1 MKVQTICVLGGTG
14 FVGGH
19 LVRRL
24 FNAGRKV
31 KVLTRYRERHRE
43 LLVMP
48 TVELVEADVRDTA
61 VLEREFA
68 GMDAVVNLIGILNGS
83 EAAFRA
89 VHAELPARVAAAC
102 KTAGVKR
109 LLHMSALNADP
120 VDGPSLYLRSKGE
133 GEGAVHQAARDG
145 LRVTSFRPS
154 IIFGP
159 DDSFF
164 NRFASLLKLSP
175 VLPLA
180 CPNARF
186 SPVFVDD
193 VVSAFELSLDNEATF
208 GQRLELCGPKTY
220 TLKELVEY
228 TARMIGRK
236 RLVVGLP
243 DSLARLQGQILQH
256 VPGQP
261 FTLDNYRSLQ
271 VDSVCRTNALPA
283 LGITPRSVESV
294 MPRHLGGGGRRGP
307 YSLFRRG
314 ARR

>member
-24 FNAGRKV
+24 FNSGRKV
-31 KVLTRYRERHRE
+31 KVLTRHRERHRE

-48 TVELVEADVRDTA
+48 TVELVEADVRDAA

-68 GMDAVVNLIGILNGS
+68 GMDAVINLIGILNGD
-83 EAAFRA
+83 EATFRA
-89 VHAELPARVAAAC
+89 VHAELPARVALSC
-102 KTAGVKR
+102 KQAGVKR
-109 LLHMSALNADP
+109 LLQMSALDADP
-120 VDGPSLYLRSKGE
+120 VDAPSLYLRSKGE
-133 GEGAVHQAARDG
+133 GEAAVHQAARDG

-164 NRFASLLKLSP
+164 NRFAGLLKLSP

-180 CPNARF
+180 CPNTRF

-193 VVSAFELSLDNEATF
+193 VADAFELSLENEATF

-261 FTLDNYRSLQ
+261 FTMDNYRSLQ
-271 VDSVCRTNALPA
+271 VDSVCHTNALPA
-283 LGITPRSVESV
+283 LGITPHSVESV
-294 MPRHLGGGGRRGP
+294 MPRHLGGGGRGGP
-307 YSLFRRG
+307 YSRFRRG